1 MSEQTIWFGNMHVG
15 KAEILGNEK
24 PQSPKG
30 YRETFGNDGSVYH
43 GDCGDGNTSGCIYPN
58 SANCAGEL
66 CAVFSIPV
74 IYFKKAGGVKSG
86 FLAKV
91 STAL

>member
-15 KAEILGNEK
+15 KAEVLGNEK

-43 GDCGDGNTSGCIYPN
+43 GDCGDGNTSGCIYSN
-58 SANCAGEL
+58 SANC
-66 CAVFSIPV
+66 VRDYVQFSA
-74 IYFKKAGGVKSG
+74 YLLYTSKR
-86 FLAKV
+86 LEQ
-91 STAL
+91 